1 MYKSGQSVLDTDKI
15 GRLLLKLATPS
26 FMGMFVVMMY
36 NVVNTIF
43 IGHYIGWQGIAGLS
57 IVFPFQML
65 GMGCGQLAGMGGASI
80 VSRALGAHDMQRAEK
95 TLGNALFLGIVIGL
109 ILTVVG
115 LSATDFWLTLSGASE
130 SILPYSRDYM
140 VIIYSGII
148 LGVMIMC
155 FNGLMISEGNTRIVM
170 VTQITGAGLN
180 IVMDALFIIVFGW
193 GVKGAALGTVIS
205 QATSTIIFVSYYLA
219 GRTTLKIKLQNM
231 IPDWKIIRQ
240 ILAIGVSAFAN
251 TMASSLTSI
260 LVMRLL
266 ESYGGDMAVSTFG
279 ILNRIMMFS
288 VLPAIVIG
296 QGLQPIIGYNYGA
309 KRYDRVLKGIKIAAI
324 ASTAIC
330 TVSFLI
336 FYFMPELF
344 VKIFTSDAELITRS
358 AYAIK
363 RAFFFLYIVGII
375 FIGNTIFL
383 STGLATRAFATSL
396 ARSALILI
404 PVLFIMSHFFQL
416 EGIWLTFPISD
427 LLSFLLILGLILPQ
441 IAKLR
446 RQNEEQKAALAALP
460 AERTE

>member
-1 MYKSGQSVLDTDKI
+1 
-15 GRLLLKLATPS
+15 
-26 FMGMFVVMMY
+26 
-36 NVVNTIF
+36 
-43 IGHYIGWQGIAGLS
+43 
-57 IVFPFQML
+57 
-65 GMGCGQLAGMGGASI
+65 
-80 VSRALGAHDMQRAEK
+80 
-95 TLGNALFLGIVIGL
+95 
-109 ILTVVG
+109 
-115 LSATDFWLTLSGASE
+115 
-130 SILPYSRDYM
+130 
-140 VIIYSGII
+140 
-148 LGVMIMC
+148 
-155 FNGLMISEGNTRIVM
+155 
-170 VTQITGAGLN
+170 
-180 IVMDALFIIVFGW
+180 
-193 GVKGAALGTVIS
+193 VIS

-441 IAKLR
+441 LAMLSC
-446 RQNEEQKAALAALP
+446 QNEEQKAALAALP